1 MAAALANLNSCK
13 KLTKKKLLDCENPTV
28 DRLLVLL
35 FLKKKLCHMFT
46 EDEKC
51 WKKLFSL
58 GHSAAAIEREVSG
71 IFSEDLVQGTRQ
83 H

>member
-1 MAAALANLNSCK
+1 
-13 KLTKKKLLDCENPTV
+13 
-28 DRLLVLL
+28 
-35 FLKKKLCHMFT
+35 MFT

-51 WKKLFSL
+51 WRKLFSL
-58 GHSAAAIEREVSG
+58 GHNAAAIQREVSG